1 VFFHFFMG
9 MSKSV
14 FSICTFLSKS
24 VFSIYFMGMSKSVFS
39 ITNLV
44 WKTRELGG
52 YGVSGRSQQ
61 QIRYKFESTQYK
73 KYHPQRGDGLARI
86 SPAK

>member
-1 VFFHFFMG
+1 VCFQYAWVTSQFP
-9 MSKSV
+9 V
-14 FSICTFLSKS
+14 Q
-24 VFSIYFMGMSKSVFS
+24 
-39 ITNLV
+39 TNLV

-61 QIRYKFESTQYK
+61 QIRYKFEPTQYK

-86 SPAK
+86 SPAVVRSVQFSSGQKKGVAFFGPA

>member
-1 VFFHFFMG
+1 
-9 MSKSV
+9 
-14 FSICTFLSKS
+14 
-24 VFSIYFMGMSKSVFS
+24 MGMSKSVFS

-73 KYHPQRGDGLARI
+73 KYHPVGTAWPEFLEVKR
-86 SPAK
+86 